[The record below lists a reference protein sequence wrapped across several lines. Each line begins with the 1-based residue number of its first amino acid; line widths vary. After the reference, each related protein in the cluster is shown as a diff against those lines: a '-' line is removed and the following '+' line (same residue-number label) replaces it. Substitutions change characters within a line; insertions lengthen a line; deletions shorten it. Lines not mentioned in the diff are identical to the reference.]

1 MTTLYDAE
9 TNLVTL
15 LRDNLTDPIG
25 RSDTRWVNNTSYIG
39 KTPTKLYI
47 YVNRVGGRNPT
58 RRIGSFK
65 QDYGINYNII
75 VVVPMGA
82 KGTFGGNRIYS
93 GTALLNKVCD
103 DIASVLETN
112 ASSITGVKWAKRVS
126 GGGYYPNHE
135 TKCYVCPMVFE
146 LWVENV

>member
-9 TNLVTL
+9 SNLVTL
-15 LRDNLTDPIG
+15 LQTNLTDPFG
-25 RSDTRWVNNTSYIG
+25 RSDTRWVTNTSFVEKNPRKVI
-39 KTPTKLYI
+39 I
-47 YVNRVGGRNPT
+47 YVNRRGGRNPT
-58 RRIGSFK
+58 RRIGSYK
-65 QDYGINYNII
+65 QDYGINYGVT

-82 KGTFGGNRIYS
+82 KGTFGGDRIYS

-103 DIASVLETN
+103 DVASVIETN
-112 ASSITGVKWAKRVS
+112 ATSITSVKWAKRVS

>member
-9 TNLVTL
+9 TNLVAL
-15 LRDNLTDPIG
+15 LQAKLTDPFG
-25 RSDTRWVNNTSYIG
+25 RSDNTWINNSSYTT
-39 KTPTKLYI
+39 KRPTNTHI
-47 YVNRVGGRNPT
+47 FVNRAGGTNPS
-58 RRIGSFK
+58 RRIGSYK
-65 QDYGINYNII
+65 QDYGINYNVV

-82 KGTFGGNRIYS
+82 KGTFGGSRTYS

-112 ASSITGVKWAKRVS
+112 ATSITGVKWAKRVS